1 MPILFSAEQASF
13 KLTCR
18 SPLHRRNQ
26 VSCTSEAQ
34 DCQPRSQEEP
44 IQMMRLQLSAAGCNG
59 KPGGQKLKSWRSKRQ
74 ISATMLRGYQF
85 SQTQRCLEDAQP
97 PVRDRLDHLHWTGAC
112 FCVSLSFGSAKLVSR
127 SQLLHRRCCSIS
139 GTRRTI
145 HTKSAWHN
153 SLHII
158 SVVSSAISIG
168 SPLLAPRS

>member
-1 MPILFSAEQASF
+1 MCL
-13 KLTCR
+13 
-18 SPLHRRNQ
+18 SPLLRRHQ

-34 DCQPRSQEEP
+34 VCQPRSQEEP

-59 KPGGQKLKSWRSKRQ
+59 KPGGQKSKSWRSKRQ

-97 PVRDRLDHLHWTGAC
+97 SVRDRLDQLHWIGAC
-112 FCVSLSFGSAKLVSR
+112 SCVSRSSGSAKLVNR

-139 GTRRTI
+139 VIRRTI
-145 HTKSAWHN
+145 NIKSAWHN

-158 SVVSSAISIG
+158 SEMSSETSIC